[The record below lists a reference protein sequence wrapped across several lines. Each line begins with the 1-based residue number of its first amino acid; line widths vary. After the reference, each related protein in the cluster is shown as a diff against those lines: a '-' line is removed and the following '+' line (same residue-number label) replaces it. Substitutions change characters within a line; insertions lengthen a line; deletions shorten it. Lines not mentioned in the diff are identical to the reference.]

1 MQNDSRGFT
10 LIEVMITI
18 AVLTILVT
26 LAVPHYNSTLNS
38 VQLNSTYKELIT
50 VLAAARNQALT
61 LKQDVIVQFNR
72 EDQNTGTSLN
82 WKVKHNNTLAKLSSI
97 PTLIFTPFGTVKN
110 YNLSHSILTICNSY
124 LKKSK
129 RVQVTRTGSI
139 VSLADGSCT

>member
-1 MQNDSRGFT
+1 MQNKSRGFT

-38 VQLNSTYKELIT
+38 VQLNSDHKSLIG
-50 VLAAARNQALT
+50 VLATARNQALT
-61 LKQDVIVQFNR
+61 LKQDVTVYFNS
-72 EDQNTGTSLN
+72 EDQNTATTLN
-82 WKVKHNNTLAKLSSI
+82 WKVKHNNTLTELSSI
-97 PTLIFTPFGTVKN
+97 PTLVFTSLGTVKN
-110 YNLSHSILTICNSY
+110 YNSSHSILTICNSD

-139 VSLADGSCT
+139 VSLADGSCI